1 MTPQIINTPKGT
13 IEFSLIGTGTPILFV
28 HGGHSSCNDTFF
40 HKGFD
45 TKQFCLITPSR
56 PGYGN
61 TPLSHRISPQQTA
74 ELFIALLD
82 ELNLKSVIVV
92 GISAGGPSAIEL
104 AANFPE
110 RVTKLILI
118 SAVTKKWLQKEDET
132 YQKAKR
138 LFSPA
143 TEKYSWAIFR
153 FCYSLFPR
161 LMAKTMFKEFSNFRP
176 CEITKKEI
184 TELYGMLK
192 FQRSKEGFIN
202 DLDQDIEQGVIGRVT
217 CPTIILHS
225 TNDNSV
231 KVEHAKHAQFE
242 IKNSILKTYNNRWG
256 HLLWLG
262 EEGYTPIN
270 ETLTFIKN

>member
-1 MTPQIINTPKGT
+1 MPQIIKTKKGAV
-13 IEFSLIGTGTPILFV
+13 EFSLVGTGTPILFV
-28 HGGHSSCNDTFF
+28 HGGHSSCKDTFF

-45 TKQFCLITPSR
+45 TRQFCLITPSR

-61 TPLSHRISPQQTA
+61 TPLSDRISPLQTA

-82 ELNLKSVIVV
+82 ELKLKSVIVV

-110 RVTKLILI
+110 RVNKLILI
-118 SAVTKKWLQKEDET
+118 SAVTKKWLTKADET

-138 LFSPA
+138 LFSPV

-153 FCYSLFPR
+153 FAYSLFPR

-176 CEITKKEI
+176 CDITKAEI

-192 FQRSKEGFIN
+192 LQRSKEGFIN
-202 DLDQDIEQGVIGRVT
+202 DLNQEIEQGVIGNVA

-225 TNDNSV
+225 NNDNTV
-231 KVEHAKHAQFE
+231 KLEHAEHAHSE

-262 EEGYTPIN
+262 EEGNAPIKD
-270 ETLTFIKN
+270 TLTFIEN